1 MALTFNTTIEMDN
14 GLHVVDAYGRVGV
27 ADNIAGDSLQQI
39 VEIFTSEAAFLDGK
53 QSITLTDVV
62 TTVVTPYDRNVD
74 GTDVLAIAHTNL
86 KALLADAGYDTT
98 IEL

>member
-1 MALTFNTTIEMDN
+1 MALIFNTPIEMDN
-14 GLHVVDAYGRVGV
+14 GMTISNAYGRVGV

-39 VEIFTSEAAFLDGK
+39 VEVFVSEVAFLDGK
-53 QSITLTDVV
+53 QPITLSDVV

-74 GTDVLAIAHTNL
+74 GADVLSIAHVNL